1 MDLNEKVVAITGGA
15 QGLGLSMA
23 RAFAARGA
31 KLALIDINN
40 DVLERAKAELTE
52 AGASV
57 ATFTTNVADEE
68 SVTQTFSAIIDTF
81 GQLNGLINN
90 AGITRDGLMLKVKD
104 GEIVDRMSLAQWQL
118 VIDVNL
124 TGSFLCGR
132 EAADP
137 DDQNRI
143 RGGHRQYFQ
152 HFKGWEHGPNQLFRD
167 QSGCGGHDRLLGQ
180 GAGSLQYSYRGD
192 CARFYGHGDGH
203 EYETRGAGEDVGGN
217 PS

>member
-90 AGITRDGLMLKVKD
+90 AGHHSRWFN
-104 GEIVDRMSLAQWQL
+104 AQSERRGKWSTKWL
-118 VIDVNL
+118 SRNGKWSIDVNL
-124 TGSFLCGR
+124 TGVFLMW
-132 EAADP
+132 P
-137 DDQNRI
+137 
-143 RGGHRQYFQ
+143 
-152 HFKGWEHGPNQLFRD
+152 
-167 QSGCGGHDRLLGQ
+167 
-180 GAGSLQYSYRGD
+180 
-192 CARFYGHGDGH
+192 
-203 EYETRGAGEDVGGN
+203 
-217 PS
+217 

>member
-104 GEIVDRMSLAQWQL
+104 GKVVDKMSSRAMA
-118 VIDVNL
+118 N
-124 TGSFLCGR
+124 
-132 EAADP
+132 
-137 DDQNRI
+137 
-143 RGGHRQYFQ
+143 GH
-152 HFKGWEHGPNQLFRD
+152 
-167 QSGCGGHDRLLGQ
+167 
-180 GAGSLQYSYRGD
+180 
-192 CARFYGHGDGH
+192 
-203 EYETRGAGEDVGGN
+203 
-217 PS
+217 